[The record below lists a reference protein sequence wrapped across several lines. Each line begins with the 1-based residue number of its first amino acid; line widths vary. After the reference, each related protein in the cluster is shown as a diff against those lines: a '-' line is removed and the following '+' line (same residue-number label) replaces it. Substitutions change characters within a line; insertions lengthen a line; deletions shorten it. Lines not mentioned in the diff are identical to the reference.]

1 MAPPPSPLMEELIE
15 EILIRF
21 PPNDPASLV
30 GAALVCKPW
39 CRLVCS
45 PGFRRRFTEF
55 HRRRTPVLGFF
66 CRVYKPRPM
75 SGEELRFVPTSP
87 SFHRLPHAMTPN
99 WQIVDALH
107 GRVLFCDAV
116 AGGDGLRFTV
126 WNPITGRQAS
136 TMRPPMAPQPYKGWK
151 AALLSVDDMDSD
163 DSFGLVFVA
172 TMADGVTS
180 ARVYSSE
187 HHAWGMPI
195 LLPSTTTATAT
206 ATTRKQ
212 QQRQRVC
219 VSTLG
224 HVARSNTNNNNSNTA
239 ALVYFEC
246 RWNYGILEY
255 DSCKQQLSFIG
266 LPSQCEQNC
275 ITLMTDEDGG
285 GLGFAMIDVHRDSK
299 LFTFSRRDDDASADP
314 SCCTWAQQRE
324 FDLDE
329 LFPWDVL
336 FTPLATATRV
346 VAVVN
351 AFTDVFI
358 GTVHGIFTVDLN
370 LGRVRQIHHGSHPCD
385 IGQIVPYTTF
395 RTPVDVHSEL

>member
-1 MAPPPSPLMEELIE
+1 
-15 EILIRF
+15 
-21 PPNDPASLV
+21 
-30 GAALVCKPW
+30 
-39 CRLVCS
+39 
-45 PGFRRRFTEF
+45 
-55 HRRRTPVLGFF
+55 
-66 CRVYKPRPM
+66 
-75 SGEELRFVPTSP
+75 
-87 SFHRLPHAMTPN
+87 
-99 WQIVDALH
+99 
-107 GRVLFCDAV
+107 
-116 AGGDGLRFTV
+116 
-126 WNPITGRQAS
+126 
-136 TMRPPMAPQPYKGWK
+136 
-151 AALLSVDDMDSD
+151 MDSD

-224 HVARSNTNNNNSNTA
+224 HVARSNTNNNNNNT

-266 LPSQCEQNC
+266 LPSLCEHKC

-285 GLGFAMIDVHRDSK
+285 GLGFAMIDVHRDSN
-299 LFTFSRRDDDASADP
+299 LFTWSRKDDGDASADP
-314 SCCTWAQQRE
+314 SCGTWAQQRE

-329 LFPWDVL
+329 LFPSDVL
-336 FTPLATATRV
+336 FTPFATATRV

-370 LGRVRQIHHGSHPCD
+370 LGRVRQIHHSSHPCD

-395 RTPVDVHSEL
+395 CTPVVGNGLCPR